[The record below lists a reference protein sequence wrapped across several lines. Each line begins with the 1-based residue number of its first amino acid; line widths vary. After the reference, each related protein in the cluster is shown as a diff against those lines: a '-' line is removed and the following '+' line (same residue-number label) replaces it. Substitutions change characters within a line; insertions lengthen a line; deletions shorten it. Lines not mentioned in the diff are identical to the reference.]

1 MFIPL
6 ERSFFEPP
14 AKVVA
19 PLLLGHWLVRQTPAG
34 PCVGVIVETE
44 AYLDGDPACHAYGG
58 ETARNRAMW
67 GAPGRAYVYLIYGFH
82 YCFITVCCP
91 SGKAEAVLVRAVE
104 PHLGL
109 ELMRANRPVSEDVH
123 LTSGPGKL
131 CAAMNIDRSL
141 DGADLCDAASPV
153 FVAENPCREQFLKK
167 RGPMMTTPR
176 IGLSRAAD
184 LPLRFFLRESP
195 FVSRKAP
202 VETRAGRGR
211 RKPAAKP

>member
-1 MFIPL
+1 M
-6 ERSFFEPP
+6 
-14 AKVVA
+14 VA

-67 GAPGRAYVYLIYGFH
+67 GAPGRAYIYLIYGFH
-82 YCFITVCCP
+82 YCFNAVCCP
-91 SGKAEAVLVRAVE
+91 SGKAEAVLLRAVE

-109 ELMRANRPVSEDVH
+109 EFMRANRPVRHDLL

-131 CAAMNIDRSL
+131 CAALKIDRSF
-141 DGADLCDAASPV
+141 DGADLCDAASPL
-153 FVAENPCREQFLKK
+153 FVAENPGRERFLQQ
-167 RGPMMTTPR
+167 RGPMLTTPR

-184 LPLRFFLRESP
+184 LPLRFFLQKSP
-195 FVSRKAP
+195 FVSRKVP
-202 VETRAGRGR
+202 VGAGAERGQ
-211 RKPAAKP
+211 RKRPAKP